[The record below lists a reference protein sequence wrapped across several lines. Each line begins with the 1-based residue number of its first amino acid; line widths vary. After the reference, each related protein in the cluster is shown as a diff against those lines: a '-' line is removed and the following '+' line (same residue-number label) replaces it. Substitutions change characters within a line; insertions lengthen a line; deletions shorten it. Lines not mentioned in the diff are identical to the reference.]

1 MDDAHPPPPPMP
13 SDHQQAVQCQA
24 SQMDFLIH
32 LFAGTSLKLRPKAY
46 LNAGAASDAR
56 LSQLGKTKDIRKA
69 PIMRCQA
76 GPSVIVNYIYP
87 RAAGTPPPCF
97 QEYKAASSNVNE
109 SAPSVREFDKRRPRS
124 GRPRGRLK
132 GRCEC

>member
-1 MDDAHPPPPPMP
+1 MDDAHLPPLPFL
-13 SDHQQAVQCQA
+13 SEHQQAVQCQA

-32 LFAGTSLKLRPKAY
+32 LFAGTSVRLQPKAY

-56 LSQLGKTKDIRKA
+56 LSRPGKTKDIRKA

-76 GPSVIVNYIYP
+76 GQSVIVNYIYP

-97 QEYKAASSNVNE
+97 QEYKAPSSNVNE
-109 SAPSVREFDKRRPRS
+109 STPSVREFNQVPRVDF
-124 GRPRGRLK
+124 
-132 GRCEC
+132 